1 MVTTAQRVRRRLE
14 KAKKVKKDILYP
26 LSDSESE
33 DERLEWIGEP
43 LNKESLLNRKAPKDD
58 PEQDEVNRGGL
69 ASAPSRRATRGSGLS
84 NTPYYKGFQKGDTVY
99 TIGDVVFLRNHQF
112 SRKFE
117 NPHVAQILSLW
128 ETEEKEFKGDFR
140 WFHQEEDII
149 KLGKHQRNGNFPETL
164 EKGEIVYSLDDDKND
179 VSTIVGKCQ
188 VLSEPEWKEQSKE
201 KQKLSGKEQFNI
213 RFCRS
218 MVRKMTGYHIIEW
231 KGNEEMMK
239 LKEEK
244 EVRPKQQPRV
254 PFSHSNPP
262 LNAALTL
269 PATPKIQSPKKV
281 TAPPSRSKKRPKI
294 EGSESEHEPEE
305 SQSETDE
312 GEEDGD
318 FESEEET
325 KKNSQKKKRVAT
337 PKKKGAKTL
346 SIVERRSRTQIVKAP
361 TTQRVISAG
370 VPKTDFEHARNRL
383 HVKAVPDTL
392 PCREDEFLEIQ
403 EHLESAIEEGT
414 GSCIYISGVP
424 GTGKTATVHEV
435 IRSLQAKAEEGE
447 ISPFQFV
454 EINGMKVTEP
464 SYAYV
469 LLWMALSDQKV
480 TASHALQLLERQFS
494 TPGPRRL
501 PCVVLMDELDL
512 LVTAKQTVMYNFFE
526 WPNWQ
531 HSRLIVVAV
540 ANTMDLPERMLSN
553 KVSSRLG
560 LTRINFQPYTYQ
572 QLVKIVESRLEGIK
586 AFKREAI
593 EFAARKVGAVSG
605 DARRALDICR
615 RAVEIVES
623 NVQKVEAQ
631 RRKAAEK
638 NPFED
643 IGPAPEPEQVTIRTV
658 DQAIKEMFASPN
670 VRLIQTASLH
680 QKLFLVALTS
690 KLRRLGLAEVEF
702 SEVAHAHLQMC
713 RLHNIEPPMLSD
725 LAAICASLGS
735 SRCLLVESGKQDIH
749 QRVRLSV
756 SEEDIP
762 EIVTNVSMFIP
773 LWSLRRSS
781 EGDSYVFSPKDLL
794 SCCLVSQMWRHAMLP
809 ALWHT
814 YDEAPLKKGHFNI
827 PVETL
832 TRYAPLFR
840 IVNMRRC
847 GSHGSGGWLEN
858 ILDLHLAT
866 MISELTLGSD
876 RFVYNFNLLSPKMR
890 LLDIETDGG
899 KDDPDYIMTDI
910 APMLSSL
917 SCLVNLRLRK
927 YTLSNS
933 QVVTIF
939 KAKPSLRILELYCTN
954 IWDIVQLQ
962 EDAFKSLIHLRLE
975 YCNIAQETLESMFKA
990 MPSLESLEWL
1000 ISKMNID
1007 EFDSLT
1013 MGNVIRDSCP
1023 KLKSLHLSLL
1033 FGGEISGSHFTNL
1046 ISCQS
1051 DQLKEISLKTN
1062 QLWPTTL
1069 GDTLARRCDTIARLS
1084 IQFARPLNKYEY
1096 LVDLLGKL
1104 SRLQVFGISGPR
1116 NAFEFKHV
1124 LQKHFNS
1131 CDGKMSSWIDEDLRD
1146 EVNEIDACTSLI
1158 FRPLPTNWNLKKS
1171 ARARNDC
1178 APKIQL
1184 FDFWLL
1190 QRAHPLV
1197 QIQEIHINGSEYV
1210 RKLGNY

>member
-1 MVTTAQRVRRRLE
+1 MVTTTQRVHRRLE
-14 KAKKVKKDILYP
+14 KAKKEKKDILYP
-26 LSDSESE
+26 PSDSESE

-43 LNKESLLNRKAPKDD
+43 LNRESLLNRKASKEDPK
-58 PEQDEVNRGGL
+58 QDGANSGGL
-69 ASAPSRRATRGSGLS
+69 ASTPSRRATRGSGLS
-84 NTPYYKGFQKGDTVY
+84 NTPYYTGFQKGDTAY

-128 ETEEKEFKGDFR
+128 ETEEKEFRGVFR
-140 WFHQEEDII
+140 WFHQEEDIA
-149 KLGKHQRNGNFPETL
+149 KLGKHQRNGNFPEAL

-188 VLSEPEWKEQSKE
+188 VLDELEWREQSKK
-201 KQKLSGKEQFNI
+201 KQKPSGKEQLKI

-218 MVRKMTGYHIIEW
+218 MVRKMTGYHMLEW

-254 PFSHSNPP
+254 PFSPSSPS
-262 LNAALTL
+262 LTAAATS
-269 PATPKIQSPKKV
+269 PAVPKIQSPKKV
-281 TAPPSRSKKRPKI
+281 TAPPSRSKKRVKI

-312 GEEDGD
+312 HEDEEGN
-318 FESEEET
+318 FESEDET
-325 KKNSQKKKRVAT
+325 KKTPQKKKRVSM
-337 PKKKGAKTL
+337 PKKRSTKTL
-346 SIVERRSRTQIVKAP
+346 PTVERRSKTHVVQAP
-361 TTQRVISAG
+361 TTQRAISAG

-435 IRSLQAKAEEGE
+435 IRSLQAKAEEG
-447 ISPFQFV
+447 FV

-480 TASHALQLLERQFS
+480 TASHALQLLEKQFS

-623 NVQKVEAQ
+623 NAQKVEAQ

-638 NPFED
+638 NPFEYID
-643 IGPAPEPEQVTIRTV
+643 PAPEPEQVTIRTV

-702 SEVAHAHLQMC
+702 SEIAHAHLQMC

-725 LAAICASLGS
+725 LSAICASLGS

-756 SEEDIP
+756 SEEDSPLEIS
-762 EIVTNVSMFIP
+762 EIVTNVSTFIP
-773 LWSLRRSS
+773 PWSLRRSS
-781 EGDSYVFSPKDLL
+781 EGDSYVFNPKDLL
-794 SCCLVSQMWRHAMLP
+794 SCCLVSRMWRYAMLP
-809 ALWHT
+809 ALWHI
-814 YDEAPLKKGHFNI
+814 YDEKPLKKGHFNI

-832 TRYAPLFR
+832 TRYAPLFK
-840 IVNMRRC
+840 IVNMRLCRNY
-847 GSHGSGGWLEN
+847 GSGSWLEGVV
-858 ILDLHLAT
+858 DLHMAT
-866 MISELTLGSD
+866 MISELILGSD
-876 RFVYNFNLLSPKMR
+876 RFVYNFSLLNPKMR
-890 LLDIETDGG
+890 LLDIEADGG
-899 KDDPDYIMTDI
+899 KDDPDYISTDI
-910 APMLSSL
+910 APMLARL
-917 SCLVNLRLRK
+917 SCLVNLRLRR
-927 YTLSNS
+927 YILSHS
-933 QVVTIF
+933 QVETIF
-939 KAKPSLRILELYCTN
+939 KVKPNLRVLELYSTN
-954 IWDIVQLQ
+954 IWDTVQFQ
-962 EDAFKSLIHLRLE
+962 KDALTSLTHLRLE

-990 MPSLESLEWL
+990 MPSLESLAWL
-1000 ISKMNID
+1000 ISKMNIN

-1013 MGNVIRDSCP
+1013 MGNVIRESCP

-1033 FGGEISGSHFTNL
+1033 FGGEISGDHFTNL

-1051 DQLKEISLKTN
+1051 DQLKDISLTTN

-1069 GDTLARRCDTIARLS
+1069 NDTLARRRDTLTRLS
-1084 IQFARPLNKYEY
+1084 IRFARPLNKYEY
-1096 LVDLLGKL
+1096 LIELLEKL
-1104 SRLQVFGISGPR
+1104 PHLQVFEISGPR
-1116 NAFEFKHV
+1116 NDHEFKHV
-1124 LQKHFNS
+1124 LRKHIKAS
-1131 CDGKMSSWIDEDLRD
+1131 DEKMSPWIDEELRD
-1146 EVNEIDACTSLI
+1146 EVNEIEACTILI
-1158 FRPLPTNWNLKKS
+1158 FRPLPTNWNMKRS
-1171 ARARNDC
+1171 VMFRNNC
-1178 APKIQL
+1178 VPKIQL

-1190 QRAHPLV
+1190 HRAQPLV
-1197 QIQEIHINGSEYV
+1197 HIQEVHVNGSEYI
-1210 RKLGNY
+1210 RKLGN